1 MSSGNESTSNGDPF
15 RVPFLVRW
23 PGATSRWFGPVAV
36 TVAVLLLRLPSLV
49 GQLFDP
55 DEAALSVQALGLRD
69 GGTMY
74 VDAIDRKPPI
84 AVYLYAASHWVTG
97 STDLRPLHLLAAVA
111 LIATALLIASEG
123 RRIAGQRAGWT
134 CAALMVAGM
143 LAFIPV
149 DGQSANYAHFALL
162 PGTAAMVFARR
173 GRVSTA
179 FVAGLALGL
188 ATLTRQTWAIGV
200 IPAAIAMI
208 RNGRPVPQLA
218 AATAG
223 GLLPLG
229 LLAMVLPFGDFRY
242 WVFSSNESFLLG
254 DIEVGRV
261 ALRVV
266 LMTALFVAGHS
277 VMLVATASARRHIPL
292 DLWLWVAVGMIA
304 VLAGFRLWGHYWIQV
319 LPPLALIGGIEF
331 AAWEPA
337 RRRTGWTVVAAT
349 GVVAFGLAW
358 TPDLVRSMP
367 DPTELAAVVEA
378 ETAPSDRVLVWGN
391 FAEILHEAERPPAAG
406 FVSMDFVT
414 GRAGGRPVGLQTV
427 AGAPDRALPHLLAVM
442 RTDPP
447 AMVIDTA
454 PAAIRGYEAYPMS
467 AFPEFAAIVADRYEL
482 DRTVSGAD
490 VYLLIDT
497 D

>member
-1 MSSGNESTSNGDPF
+1 VSSGNESTSNGDPF
-15 RVPFLVRW
+15 AVRW
-23 PGATSRWFGPVAV
+23 PGATSRWSGPVVV
-36 TVAVLLLRLPSLV
+36 TAAVLLLRLPSLV

-84 AVYLYAASHWVTG
+84 AVYLYAASHWVNG
-97 STDLRPLHLLAAVA
+97 STDLRPLHLLAAIA

-123 RRIAGQRAGWT
+123 RRIAGERAGWT
-134 CAALMVAGM
+134 CAALLIAGM

-179 FVAGLALGL
+179 FLAGLALGL
-188 ATLTRQTWAIGV
+188 ATLTRQTWAIGA

-208 RNGRPVPQLA
+208 RHGRPAPQLA
-218 AATAG
+218 AATVG

-229 LLAMVLPFGDFRY
+229 VLAMVMPFGDFRY
-242 WVFSSNESFLLG
+242 WVFSSNESFLFG
-254 DIEVGRV
+254 DIEVDRV

-277 VMLVATASARRHIPL
+277 VMLVATVSARRRIPL
-292 DLWLWVAVGMIA
+292 DLLLWVAVGMVA
-304 VLAGFRLWGHYWIQV
+304 VFAGFRLWGHYWMQV
-319 LPPLALIGGIEF
+319 LPPLALIGGIEL
-331 AAWEPA
+331 ATWEPA
-337 RRRTGWTVVAAT
+337 RRRTAWTVVAAT

-358 TPDLVRSMP
+358 VPDLVRSLP
-367 DPTELAAVVEA
+367 DPTELAAVVDA

-391 FAEILHEAERPPAAG
+391 FAEVLHEAERRPAAG
-406 FVSMDFVT
+406 FVTMDFVT
-414 GRAGGRPVGLQTV
+414 GRAGGRPVGPQTV
-427 AGAPDRALPHLLAVM
+427 AGAPDRALPQLLAVM

-447 AMVIDTA
+447 AMIIDTA
-454 PAAIRGYEAYPMS
+454 PADIRGYGAYPIS
-467 AFPEFAAIVADRYEL
+467 TFPELAAIVADRYEL